1 MKQAENT
8 RGTPLAGLAVKVT
21 AGFFM
26 IGLSNVEADRER
38 NIQLLKERA
47 WLDIPLVYGNNLR
60 AILAI
65 DKGSPGERAFA
76 EAFKTWSQ

>member
-1 MKQAENT
+1 MKQSEHT

-26 IGLSNVEADRER
+26 IGLSNVDADQER

-47 WLDIPLVYGNNLR
+47 WLDISLVYGNNRR

-65 DKGSPGERAFA
+65 EKGAPGERAFA
-76 EAFKTWSQ
+76 EAFKAWGQ

>member
-1 MKQAENT
+1 
-8 RGTPLAGLAVKVT
+8 
-21 AGFFM
+21 M
-26 IGLSNVEADRER
+26 IGLSNVDADQER

-65 DKGSPGERAFA
+65 DKGAPGERAFA
-76 EAFKTWSQ
+76 EGFKAWSQ